1 MEHVRTILMLG
12 AVILAFAC
20 GTVACSGTMG
30 GSSSMTTSASSMSTE
45 PVNPT
50 DSSPGPAFRTVSG
63 KVVKV
68 DGEYYDVEEYTGNR
82 VRLMVGSKTVMINGS
97 KKVGDKIRAEITQ
110 GGYANSVQ

>member
-1 MEHVRTILMLG
+1 MKDARHILILV
-12 AVILAFAC
+12 AVILAFAL
-20 GTVACSGTMG
+20 GTVACSGMG
-30 GSSSMTTSASSMSTE
+30 GSSSMTTSAGSMSSE

-63 KVVKV
+63 KIVKV

-82 VRLMVGSKTVMINGS
+82 VRLHVGSRTVMINGN